1 MDIHRH
7 ILEVKICI
15 KKQII
20 AQTAA
25 IKKKIYYNFWVR
37 IAKHHLIEK
46 KTTELQHF
54 QMQNRMAIKKL
65 YTLQENAKLRRKL
78 GTPGD
83 KMKSMAKINV
93 SQM

>member
-7 ILEVKICI
+7 IVEVRTRI

-25 IKKKIYYNFWVR
+25 IQKKIYYNFFVR
-37 IAKHHLIEK
+37 IANHHLMEK

-83 KMKSMAKINV
+83 KIKSMTKINV
-93 SQM
+93 RQM